1 MFISEKLVK
10 YIYTKKYNAVIKK
23 SVKNQLSMTDL
34 KDFKNNARFQKKKVQ
49 SSMYK
54 PTTIIYI
61 GKNKLCIFAYIHQKS
76 LEIRNKYQSLPTSE

>member
-34 KDFKNNARFQKKKVQ
+34 KDFQCFGSQLELRNMEQKLDSQLNNEV
-49 SSMYK
+49 SS
-54 PTTIIYI
+54 IQ
-61 GKNKLCIFAYIHQKS
+61 FS
-76 LEIRNKYQSLPTSE
+76 LFYVSAAGEALS